1 MAFETSVRVRFRDT
15 DMYGHVN
22 NASYATYM
30 EESRIQF
37 MEAHFG
43 GFNVPL
49 ILASAAYQFRQQT
62 KFPEHRDIRAVMW
75 VTRIGTASADIMTQ
89 LISEEGL
96 VLCECLVTVVHFDYE
111 QQKASPIP
119 PHVRDVFLQYVKEDG
134 ADGKSNLANS

>member
-1 MAFETSVRVRFRDT
+1 MEFEASVRVRFRDT

-22 NASYATYM
+22 NASYATFM

-49 ILASAAYQFRQQT
+49 ILASASYQFRQQI
-62 KFPEHRDIRAVMW
+62 KFPEHRDIRTLMW
-75 VTRIGTASADIMTQ
+75 VTRIGTSSADMMSQ
-89 LISEEGL
+89 LLSADGL

-119 PHVRDVFLQYVKEDG
+119 EHVRDVFLQYFKEGDEDG
-134 ADGKSNLANS
+134 ESE